1 MQDTPRLLISM
12 RSCAASRSARSRTQ
26 IANTNQF
33 CRARKQMK
41 INSAKKTKRHVYS
54 LQASDVEYG
63 NKTRRCEARRATSC
77 VFLSSWSYRSLSSME
92 HCEKTLIG
100 GSLRKMIH
108 RTAAGRASQLCP
120 KLCTQLCAPRHSMIG
135 HPEARKSYILL
146 SPTRPIV

>member
-1 MQDTPRLLISM
+1 MSLMQDTPRLLISM
-12 RSCAASRSARSRTQ
+12 RSCAASRNARGRTQ

-92 HCEKTLIG
+92 HCE
-100 GSLRKMIH
+100 
-108 RTAAGRASQLCP
+108 
-120 KLCTQLCAPRHSMIG
+120 RHSTEGPLEKWYTVRLRRLMV
-135 HPEARKSYILL
+135 SYSVCSISTKLV
-146 SPTRPIV
+146 STVKECSRRWHSASDG